1 MNGIQS
7 WNGKAGTVNGLG
19 KVWDRLRL
27 PVLAVIF
34 AIVCMSGIVSWT
46 GKASAAVPC
55 CWIGTTD
62 STTQSIRVL
71 DTQVSDWNARAAL
84 KWSWKPT
91 TAEGFTASEVSTWG
105 GGTDVKLRE
114 SSVWG
119 GQSLAIA
126 DNSMAAIVSYPS
138 GAKKWAKVFTGGEN
152 VHSAELLPNGDIAL
166 AASSGNWVRV
176 YSTSQSSAAP
186 AQYDLPNAHAVYWDS
201 SMNVLWAVGDTDLVA
216 LTVTGPENDLKLE
229 KYKQYTIPLTDGQI
243 PYGHDVFPVY
253 DNPDRLWVPVN
264 WRVWQFDK
272 STETWV
278 DSYTGS
284 GTLFDSG
291 HEVKSVSTLPSGQI
305 AYTYALNPTT
315 DWDTDTVSFLNPTD
329 TRLVTGGQ
337 IYKARP
343 WIPGYDGTSGEPV
356 DNLALKATVNASSSE
371 ENDDWLKANVVDG
384 LTDSVNGTSNGY
396 SSAGGTANHTEWL
409 EIDLPSAQMISSV
422 ALYPRNDSGHIGDGF
437 PVDFKIQVW
446 NGSAWLDRVARTAYP
461 KPGNA
466 AQTFAWGYVDYT
478 NKIRIYATNL
488 RPNGTD
494 YRLQFAEV
502 EVNNDMKDKADNE
515 AQGAAVNASSSV
527 ENYYWYKSDVT
538 DGLRDSIYGTSN
550 GFSSNFNSADHT
562 EWLEIDFPSAR
573 SVSNVVLY
581 PRNDDGHVG
590 DGFPIDFKIQIWNGS
605 AWVDRVSAVGYPK
618 PGNARQS
625 FSWGTTDTTDKIR
638 IYATHLRTV
647 GTDYLMQLAE
657 VEAYS

>member
-1 MNGIQS
+1 MNGIGS
-7 WNGKAGTVNGLG
+7 WKGKGRVGNGRGLA
-19 KVWDRLRL
+19 WSRMRL
-27 PVLAVIF
+27 PVWLLLF
-34 AIVCMSGIVSWT
+34 TMVCGIGILPWSSKV
-46 GKASAAVPC
+46 SAAVPC

-62 STTQSIRVL
+62 STTQSIRVF

-91 TAEGFTASEVSTWG
+91 TAEGFTSAEVSAWG

-114 SSVWG
+114 NGTWG
-119 GQSLAIA
+119 GQWLAIA

-152 VHSAELLPNGDIAL
+152 LHSAELLPNGDLAL
-166 AASSGNWVRV
+166 AASASGWVRV
-176 YSTSQSSAAP
+176 YSTSQSSAPP
-186 AQYDLPNAHAVYWDS
+186 AQYNLPGAHAVYWDP
-201 SMNVLWAVGDTDLVA
+201 SMNVLWAVGDTELVA
-216 LTVTGPENDLKLE
+216 LTLSGPENALKLE
-229 KYKQYTIPLTDGQI
+229 KFKIYTIPLTDGQL

-253 DNPDRLWVPVN
+253 GNPDRLWVPVN

-272 STETWV
+272 ATEIWV

-284 GTLFDSG
+284 NTLFASG
-291 HEVKSVSTLPSGQI
+291 HEVKSVGTLPSGQI
-305 AYTYALNPTT
+305 AYTYALQPTT

-343 WIPGYDGTSGEPV
+343 WIPGYDGTRGQPI
-356 DNLALKATVNASSSE
+356 DNLALRTTVNASSSE
-371 ENDDWLKANVVDG
+371 ENYYWYKANVVDG
-384 LTDSVNGTSNGY
+384 LTDSIYGTSNGY
-396 SSAGGTANHTEWL
+396 SSAGGTTNRTEWL
-409 EIDLPSAQMISSV
+409 EIDLPSAQMVSSV
-422 ALYPRNDSGHIGDGF
+422 VLYPRNDSGHVGDGF

-446 NGSAWLDRVARTAYP
+446 NGSAWLDRVVQTAYP
-461 KPGNA
+461 KPGNE
-466 AQTFAWGYVDYT
+466 AQTFSWGYVDFT
-478 NKIRIYATNL
+478 SKIRIYATNL
-488 RPNGTD
+488 RPIGTD

-502 EVNNDMKDKADNE
+502 EANNDMKDKADNK
-515 AQGAAVNASSSV
+515 ALGSAVNASSSV
-527 ENYYWYKSDVT
+527 ENYYWYKSNAT
-538 DGLRDSIYGTSN
+538 DGLRDSLYGTSN
-550 GFSSNFNSADHT
+550 GFSSNFNPVNHT
-562 EWLEIDFPSAR
+562 EWLEIDFPAAR
-573 SVSNVVLY
+573 SISNVVLY

-625 FSWGTTDTTDKIR
+625 FSWGREDTTNKIR
-638 IYATHLRTV
+638 IYATNLRAV
-647 GTDYLMQLAE
+647 GSDYLMQLAE